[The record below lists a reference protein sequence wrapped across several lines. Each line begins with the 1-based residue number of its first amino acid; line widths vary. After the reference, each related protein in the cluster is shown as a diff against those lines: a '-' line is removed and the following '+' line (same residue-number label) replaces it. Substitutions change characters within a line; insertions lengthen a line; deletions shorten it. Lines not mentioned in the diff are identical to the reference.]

1 MKELG
6 EALKAIFDKVGQF
19 LDLFDLS
26 FFIAGGAGAGAG
38 WTWLH
43 CSHRLPTVQ
52 LVGWVQVLAVVVG
65 IYASGLVCFCI
76 GRCFR
81 TIGRA
86 ACSKVRGKTTH
97 SSFDNCFLASLR
109 GHQLDAVEPF
119 RSYLAIQPPMARGIW
134 ALYVR
139 LWADLRSDPKMATSV
154 SLGNRYWVM
163 AATYDGLAFAI
174 LIWGAVAASFTFGWG
189 APAMLELSVGLFAT
203 VSSVFA
209 AWGCLREAAR
219 YAEYQI
225 YELVAATAARLN
237 TPKFPAAG
245 IL

>member
-26 FFIAGGAGAGAG
+26 FFIAGGAAAGAA

-43 CSHRLPTVQ
+43 YSHRLLTIQ
-52 LVGWVQVLAVVVG
+52 LVGWLQVLAVIVG
-65 IYASGLVCFCI
+65 IYASGLICFCI

-86 ACSKVRGKTTH
+86 VWSRARGKTTH
-97 SSFDNCFLASLR
+97 SNFDNCFLASLR
-109 GHQLDAVEPF
+109 GHQLDKVEPF
-119 RSYLAIQPPMARGIW
+119 RSYLAVQPPLARGIW

-139 LWADLRSDPKMATSV
+139 LWADLRSDPRMAASV

-189 APAMLELSVGLFAT
+189 TERVLEVPLGIAAMLFAST
-203 VSSVFA
+203 V
-209 AWGCLREAAR
+209 AWACLREAAR
-219 YAEYQI
+219 HAEYQI
-225 YELVAATAARLN
+225 HELVAATAARLN
-237 TPKFPAAG
+237 TPKFLTTG

>member
-26 FFIAGGAGAGAG
+26 FFIAGGTAAGAA

-43 CSHRLPTVQ
+43 YSHHLPTVQ
-52 LVGWVQVLAVVVG
+52 FAGWIFVLAVIVG

-86 ACSKVRGKTTH
+86 LWGRIRGKGTH
-97 SSFDNCFLASLR
+97 SSFDDCFLKSLR
-109 GHQLDAVEPF
+109 GHQLDTIEPF
-119 RSYLAIQPPMARGIW
+119 RSYLAIQPPMSRGIW

-139 LWADLRSDPKMATSV
+139 LWADLRSDPKMVTSV

-174 LIWGAVAASFTFGWG
+174 LMWGLVSASFSFGW
-189 APAMLELSVGLFAT
+189 ATPAILEIRLGWFGIA
-203 VSSVFA
+203 SSLLA
-209 AWGCLREAAR
+209 AWACLREAAR
-219 YAEYQI
+219 YTEYQV
-225 YELVAATAARLN
+225 YELVAATATRLGI
-237 TPKFPAAG
+237 PKFPSDQ
-245 IL
+245 IV